1 MADRMRV
8 AYENGQ
14 VLGAEHLS
22 ADQAYFR
29 AALERRSLARDMF
42 GVAFGLE
49 LGVVRT
55 EARGEIVR
63 VEPGVAF
70 GGDGRVIVVPAPAD
84 LSDLLRG
91 RSARDASYAVHLAYA
106 ERKDEALGGVLHD
119 LPSER
124 WIVEGHRFELEAE
137 PRPPE
142 PAGRREGPRLAPQ
155 APLGAQRGS
164 GQGRVR
170 LGYVDFDG
178 EGRASVRAAARPP
191 HRAAP
196 AAEPGA
202 RVEPGA
208 PAAEP
213 GARVEPEPA
222 AGVQHAGLVG
232 AALAHPRAWGAAR
245 GGELAVAIE
254 LDPVRGVHVHH
265 EAVHHAQAFFT
276 SAIFA
281 GAIVAQE
288 GLACELQAEG
298 DPASLPR
305 RAVTWGDTGVR
316 PASRNEQARVLGVV
330 ASAEGTRA
338 RVVVSGATRAR
349 VTGKVRPGDWL
360 SVGEEEGALSRTEE
374 PRAGTLVAKAL
385 EAVEGGGEI
394 RVLVCLG

>member
-1 MADRMRV
+1 MADRIRV

-49 LGVVRT
+49 LGVVRA
-55 EARGEIVR
+55 EGRGEIVR

-70 GGDGRVIVVPAPAD
+70 GADGRAIVVLGPAD

-106 ERKDEALGGVLHD
+106 EREDEELRGVFSD

-155 APLGAQRGS
+155 AALGEQRGS
-164 GQGRVR
+164 GHGRVR

-178 EGRASVRAAARPP
+178 EGRASVRAAARPQ

-202 RVEPGA
+202 RA
-208 PAAEP
+208 
-213 GARVEPEPA
+213 EPEPA

-232 AALAHPRAWGAAR
+232 AALSHPRAWRAAQ

-254 LDPVRGVHVHH
+254 LDPVRGVHFHH
-265 EAVHHAQAFFT
+265 EAVHHAQAFFA
-276 SAIFA
+276 S
-281 GAIVAQE
+281 AIVAQE

-298 DPASLPR
+298 DAASLPR

-316 PASRNEQARVLGVV
+316 PASRKEQARVLGVV
-330 ASAEGTRA
+330 ASAEGARA

-349 VTGKVRPGDWL
+349 VTGAVRPGDWL

-374 PRAGTLVAKAL
+374 PRAGALVAKAL

>member
-1 MADRMRV
+1 MADRVRV

-49 LGVVRT
+49 LGVVRA
-55 EARGEIVR
+55 EGRGEIVR

-70 GGDGRVIVVPAPAD
+70 GADGRAIVVLGPAD

-106 ERKDEALGGVLHD
+106 EREDDGLRALPSD

-124 WIVEGHRFELEAE
+124 WIVEGYRFELEAE

-142 PAGRREGPRLAPQ
+142 PAGRREGPRLSPQ
-155 APLGAQRGS
+155 AALGEQRGS
-164 GQGRVR
+164 GHGRVR

-178 EGRASVRAAARPP
+178 EGRASVRAAARPL

-202 RVEPGA
+202 R
-208 PAAEP
+208 AEP
-213 GARVEPEPA
+213 ELA

-232 AALAHPRAWGAAR
+232 AALSHPRAWGAAQ

-254 LDPVRGVHVHH
+254 LDPVRGVHFHH
-265 EAVHHAQAFFT
+265 EAVHHAQAFFAGAT
-276 SAIFA
+276 FA

-298 DPASLPR
+298 DAASLPR

-316 PASRNEQARVLGVV
+316 PASRKEQARVIGVV

-338 RVVVSGATRAR
+338 KVVVSGATRAR
-349 VTGKVRPGDWL
+349 VTGAVRPGDWL
-360 SVGEEEGALSRTEE
+360 SVGEEEGALSRAEE
-374 PRAGTLVAKAL
+374 PRAGVLVAKAL

>member
-1 MADRMRV
+1 MADRIRV
-8 AYENGQ
+8 AYEDGQ

-22 ADQAYFR
+22 ADQGYFR

-70 GGDGRVIVVPAPAD
+70 GGDGRVIVVRSPED
-84 LSDLLRG
+84 LSALLPG
-91 RSARDASYAVHLAYA
+91 RSARDASYAVYLAYA
-106 ERKDEALGGVLHD
+106 EREEAELRGVFGD
-119 LPSER
+119 RPSDR
-124 WIVEGHRFELEAE
+124 WIVEGHRIELEAE

-142 PAGRREGPRLAPQ
+142 PAGRREGPRLSPHA
-155 APLGAQRGS
+155 ALGEQRGPA
-164 GQGRVR
+164 QGRVR

-202 RVEPGA
+202 RAE
-208 PAAEP
+208 PAA
-213 GARVEPEPA
+213 GAAPEPA

-232 AALAHPRAWGAAR
+232 AALAHPRAWRAAQ

-254 LDPVRGVHVHH
+254 LDPVRGVHFHH
-265 EAVHHAQAFFT
+265 EAVHHAPAFF
-276 SAIFA
+276 A
-281 GAIVAQE
+281 GGIVAQE

-298 DPASLPR
+298 DAASLAR

-316 PASRNEQARVLGVV
+316 PASRKDQARVLGVV

-349 VTGKVRPGDWL
+349 VTGAARPGDWL
-360 SVGEEEGALSRTEE
+360 TVGEEEGALSRAEE
-374 PRAGTLVAKAL
+374 PRTGTLVAKAL